1 MLSRIRI
8 QVICTVAEK
17 ISKSNIFSVEIPILG
32 GKKKGPSNVSAV
44 YSGNQ
49 SCSSIIEYN
58 TQ

>member
-32 GKKKGPSNVSAV
+32 GKKKKDQVMFLLFILATKAA
-44 YSGNQ
+44 Q
-49 SCSSIIEYN
+49 AL
-58 TQ
+58 